1 MAWSVDMGK
10 EVPANRTESK
20 ATTSAFF
27 AMHPVFSLGEATSAL
42 IPPGGRKAMVER
54 LKHHLEKG
62 RLMTVTRGIYAV
74 VPPGTSL
81 SEFRPDPFL
90 VAVAVRADAV
100 FSHHSALEL
109 LGAAHSVW
117 NQVTLYT
124 EKRRRPLH
132 LAGQA
137 IRYLEYPRAMTIPSK
152 EAFGVRKIER
162 LGKMLRATGPERTLI
177 DGFRRP
183 ALAGGL
189 DELVQSA
196 AGYPVLD
203 LELLEEVLR
212 RYHIA
217 NLWAAAGWFLERFQ
231 KAFYVPD
238 GALARMERRRPHSP
252 QYLERNVR
260 GGWLASRWNLILPN
274 SLKTQG
280 GVGEP

>member
-1 MAWSVDMGK
+1 MGK
-10 EVPANRTESK
+10 ELPANRTESK
-20 ATTSAFF
+20 ATMPAFF
-27 AMHPVFSLGEATSAL
+27 AIHPVFSLGEATSAL
-42 IPPGGRKAMVER
+42 NPSGGRKAMVER

-62 RLMTVTRGIYAV
+62 RLKTVTRGVYAV
-74 VPPGTSL
+74 VLAGASPA
-81 SEFRPDPFL
+81 EFRPDPFL
-90 VAVAVRADAV
+90 TAVAVRPDAV

-124 EKRRRPLH
+124 EKRRQPLC
-132 LAGQA
+132 LAGHA
-137 IRYLEYPRAMTIPSK
+137 ICFLEYPRAMTMPSK
-152 EAFGVRKIER
+152 EAFGIRKVER
-162 LGKMLRATGPERTLI
+162 LGKMLSTTGPERTLVE
-177 DGFRRP
+177 GFRRP

-212 RYHIA
+212 RYDIA

-231 KAFYVPD
+231 KVFYVPD
-238 GALARMERRRPHSP
+238 NVLERMERRRPRSP
-252 QYLERNVR
+252 QYLERNLR

>member
-1 MAWSVDMGK
+1 MGK
-10 EVPANRTESK
+10 EAPANRTESK
-20 ATTSAFF
+20 ATTPAFF
-27 AMHPVFSLGEATSAL
+27 ATHPVFSLGEATSAL
-42 IPPGGRKAMVER
+42 NPPGGRKAMVER
-54 LKHHLEKG
+54 LKHHLQKG

-74 VPPGTSL
+74 VPAGASPA
-81 SEFRPDPFL
+81 EFRPDPFL
-90 VAVAVRADAV
+90 TAVAVRADAV

-124 EKRRRPLH
+124 EKRRRPLR
-132 LAGQA
+132 LAGHA
-137 IRYLEYPRAMTIPSK
+137 ICFHEYPRAMTMPSK
-152 EAFGVRKIER
+152 DAFGIRRVER
-162 LGKMLRATGPERTLI
+162 LGKVLSATGPERTLVE
-177 DGFRRP
+177 GFRRP
-183 ALAGGL
+183 AQAGGL
-189 DELVQSA
+189 EELVQSA

-212 RYHIA
+212 RYDIA

-238 GALARMERRRPHSP
+238 GVLARMEQRRPRSP
-252 QYLERNVR
+252 QYLERNLR

-280 GVGEP
+280 RVGEP

>member
-1 MAWSVDMGK
+1 MGK
-10 EVPANRTESK
+10 EVAANRTESK
-20 ATTSAFF
+20 ATTPAFF

-42 IPPGGRKAMVER
+42 NPPGGRKAMVER

-74 VPPGTSL
+74 VPPGASP

-90 VAVAVRADAV
+90 IAAAVRADAV
-100 FSHHSALEL
+100 FSHHSAIEL

-137 IRYLEYPRAMTIPSK
+137 IRFLEYPRAMTIPSK
-152 EAFGVRKIER
+152 EAFGIRKVER

-177 DGFRRP
+177 EGFRRP

-212 RYHIA
+212 RYDIA

-238 GALARMERRRPHSP
+238 GVLVRMERRRPHSP

-280 GVGEP
+280 GVGES

>member
-1 MAWSVDMGK
+1 MGK

-20 ATTSAFF
+20 TTTPTFF
-27 AMHPVFSLGEATSAL
+27 ATHPVFSLGQATSAL
-42 IPPGGRKAMVER
+42 NPPGGRKAMVER

-74 VPPGTSL
+74 VPAGASPA
-81 SEFRPDPFL
+81 EFHPDPFL
-90 VAVAVRADAV
+90 TAVAVRADAV

-124 EKRRRPLH
+124 EKRRRPIR
-132 LAGQA
+132 LAGHA
-137 IRYLEYPRAMTIPSK
+137 ICFFENPRAMAMPPK
-152 EAFGVRKIER
+152 EAFGIRKVER
-162 LGKMLRATGPERTLI
+162 LGKVLSATSPERTLVE
-177 DGFRRP
+177 GFRRP

-189 DELVQSA
+189 DELVHSA

-203 LELLEEVLR
+203 LKLLEEVLR
-212 RYHIA
+212 RYEIA
-217 NLWAAAGWFLERFQ
+217 NLWAAVGWFLERFQ
-231 KAFYVPD
+231 ETFYVPD
-238 GALARMERRRPHSP
+238 DVLKRVEQRRPRSP
-252 QYLERNVR
+252 QYLERNLR

>member
-1 MAWSVDMGK
+1 M
-10 EVPANRTESK
+10 PANRTESK
-20 ATTSAFF
+20 ATMPVFF
-27 AMHPVFSLGEATSAL
+27 AIHPVFSLGEATSAL
-42 IPPGGRKAMVER
+42 NPSGGRKAMVER

-62 RLMTVTRGIYAV
+62 RLKTVTRGVYAV
-74 VPPGTSL
+74 VLAGASPA
-81 SEFRPDPFL
+81 EFRPDPFL
-90 VAVAVRADAV
+90 TAVAVRADAV

-132 LAGQA
+132 IAGQA
-137 IRYLEYPRAMTIPSK
+137 IRFLEYPRALTRPSV
-152 EAFGVRKIER
+152 ETLGIRKVEL
-162 LGKMLRATGPERTLI
+162 LGKVLRATGPERTLTE
-177 DGFRRP
+177 GFRRP
-183 ALAGGL
+183 SLVGGL
-189 DELVQSA
+189 DELVQSV

-212 RYHIA
+212 RYDIA
-217 NLWAAAGWFLERFQ
+217 HLWAAAGWFLERFQ

-238 GALARMERRRPHSP
+238 NVLERMERRRPRSP
-252 QYLERNVR
+252 QYLERNLR

>member
-1 MAWSVDMGK
+1 MGE

-20 ATTSAFF
+20 STTLAFF
-27 AMHPVFSLGEATSAL
+27 ATHPVFSLGEATSAL
-42 IPPGGRKAMVER
+42 DPPGGRKAMVER

-62 RLMTVTRGIYAV
+62 RLKTVTRGIYAV
-74 VPPGTSL
+74 VPAGVSPA
-81 SEFRPDPFL
+81 EFRPDPFL
-90 VAVAVRADAV
+90 IAAAVRADAV
-100 FSHHSALEL
+100 FSYHSALEL

-124 EKRRRPLH
+124 EKRRRPLQ

-137 IRYLEYPRAMTIPSK
+137 ICFHEYPRALMMPSK
-152 EAFGVRKIER
+152 EALGIRKVER
-162 LGKMLRATGPERTLI
+162 LGKVLSATGPERTLVE
-177 DGFRRP
+177 GFRRP

-203 LELLEEVLR
+203 LELIEEVLR
-212 RYHIA
+212 RYDIA
-217 NLWAAAGWFLERFQ
+217 NLWAAVGWFLERFQ
-231 KAFYVPD
+231 EAFYVPD
-238 GALARMERRRPHSP
+238 DVLERMEQRRPRSP

-260 GGWLASRWNLILPN
+260 GGWLVSRWNLILPN